1 MGVSPLSVNSELA
14 TKWQYNPQPLLSIQL
29 NPEASTV
36 AFSWAMLGV
45 KLTVCTSAK
54 LRVRTV
60 SSRLGVLADGY
71 YEKLSLGVG
80 VLLLGKE
87 QLKNTSMNGKGF

>member
-1 MGVSPLSVNSELA
+1 M
-14 TKWQYNPQPLLSIQL
+14 
-29 NPEASTV
+29 NPEASTG

-54 LRVRTV
+54 WQVRTV
-60 SSRLGVLADGY
+60 SSRLGVLADKS

-80 VLLLGKE
+80 LLFLGKE
-87 QLKNTSMNGKGF
+87 QLKNTAMNGIAF